1 MTPKRI
7 ALGISLIVAGLNIT
21 GCTRAGSQA
30 EISPGA
36 STELTSSFPDEWFFY
51 EADRPAQLRAMEG
64 NAAPKLATAR
74 WIGQAQDLASLR
86 GKVVVVDFWGT
97 WCGPCMR
104 AIPHNVEIV
113 KQYADEGVVLIGVH
127 DEVIQGVVAIV
138 IKKTDVDARHASNAR
153 ANVLRKQF
161 SPGRRFWCL
170 HNLCIKNSAGNSR
183 HAPKF
188 EEKRLPSG
196 FRFCNRLRIIVDPDD
211 G

>member
-7 ALGISLIVAGLNIT
+7 ALGISLLVAGLSIA

-36 STELTSSFPDEWFFY
+36 TTALTSSFPDEWFDF

-64 NAAPKLATAR
+64 NAAPQITAAK

-86 GKVVVVDFWGT
+86 GNVVVVDFWAT

-127 DEVIQGVVAIV
+127 D
-138 IKKTDVDARHASNAR
+138 ARHGWDKAAETVDTKNINYPVALDMSALGEDPKSSSGVSTI
-153 ANVLRKQF
+153 AWNV
-161 SPGRRFWCL
+161 RFWPTYFVTDK
-170 HNLCIKNSAGNSR
+170 HGRVRAAGL
-183 HAPKF
+183 K
-188 EEKRLPSG
+188 
-196 FRFCNRLRIIVDPDD
+196 PDHVENVID
-211 G
+211 ALLAE

>member
-1 MTPKRI
+1 MTPNHI
-7 ALGISLIVAGLNIT
+7 ALGISFMVAGLSIA

-30 EISPGA
+30 VISPGSA
-36 STELTSSFPDEWFFY
+36 TALTSSFPDEWFYY

-127 DEVIQGVVAIV
+127 DARRGWDKAAEIVETKNINYPVALDMSVQGEDPKGSSGVSTIAW
-138 IKKTDVDARHASNAR
+138 
-153 ANVLRKQF
+153 NV
-161 SPGRRFWCL
+161 RFWPTYFVIDK
-170 HNLCIKNSAGNSR
+170 HGRVRAAGL
-183 HAPKF
+183 K
-188 EEKRLPSG
+188 
-196 FRFCNRLRIIVDPDD
+196 PDHVENVID
-211 G
+211 ALLAE